1 MAAVATRVLTPDQI
15 AAFNR
20 DGFIVLPDVLGADLL
35 ERLRANLDDLLRN
48 GVATA
53 AENADF
59 SIERADGATSIRKI
73 NNFVRYGE
81 VWWELAAHPTILG
94 ATRDLIGSEVRLH
107 HTKLMVKPPYEGSAK
122 EWHQDLASY
131 APREEHPGL
140 IAQGRAVT
148 PEDAPL
154 VAAQTYLDDSTPENG
169 CLQFIPGSHTWGLL
183 DAATLARDE
192 PLPGAPVIEA
202 PARAGSVALFHCMI
216 LHYSAP
222 NLSPHP
228 RRGPIVQYMPG
239 PEDVQVPL
247 KDNSARVAGFGH
259 RF

>member
-1 MAAVATRVLTPDQI
+1 MGVDRAPD
-15 AAFNR
+15 
-20 DGFIVLPDVLGADLL
+20 DLGA
-35 ERLRANLDDLLRN
+35 
-48 GVATA
+48 
-53 AENADF
+53 
-59 SIERADGATSIRKI
+59 I
-73 NNFVRYGE
+73 
-81 VWWELAAHPTILG
+81 
-94 ATRDLIGSEVRLH
+94 RDLIGAEVRLH

-131 APREEHPGL
+131 APRDEHPRL

-154 VAAQTYLDDSTPENG
+154 IAAQTYLDDSTPENG

-183 DAATLARDE
+183 DAATLSRDE
-192 PLPGAPVIEA
+192 PLPGAPVVEA

-228 RRGPIVQYMPG
+228 RRGPIAQYMPG
-239 PEDVQVPL
+239 PEDVRVPL
-247 KDNSARVAGFGH
+247 TDNSARVAGHGH

>member
-1 MAAVATRVLTPDQI
+1 M
-15 AAFNR
+15 
-20 DGFIVLPDVLGADLL
+20 
-35 ERLRANLDDLLRN
+35 
-48 GVATA
+48 
-53 AENADF
+53 
-59 SIERADGATSIRKI
+59 
-73 NNFVRYGE
+73 
-81 VWWELAAHPTILG
+81 WWELAAHPTILG
-94 ATRDLIGSEVRLH
+94 ATRDLIGAEVRLH

-192 PLPGAPVIEA
+192 PLPGAPVVEA